1 MSIYGAMTSGV
12 SGLAA
17 NSQNLGMIA
26 DNISNVNTIGYKGTR
41 ARFSTLVT
49 QSATSTGYSPGGVA
63 ALPLKL
69 VDQQGL
75 LQGSNSVTD
84 LAIDGNGF
92 FVVNESSSAGTG
104 NEYLFTREG
113 SFTIDEDGNF
123 VNAGG
128 FYLQGWPLDANEAL
142 PSNTS
147 SISALETV
155 NVAGLSTLAERS
167 TAIEIGAN
175 LPATAT
181 AGDTET
187 TNVTIYDSLGVPHDM
202 ELTWYYN
209 GSVGGNSQWE
219 MRVTGLTRSSDGV
232 ASATYDSD
240 TGDATPAA
248 ALSSTNY
255 MTVGTLD
262 FGIDGTPTG
271 GTGTVNLTLD
281 FAPGAPQAFNFTGS
295 GGELGDS
302 TNNQVT
308 MDLGTYGEA
317 TGMTH
322 LDGPYTP
329 KTLEQN
335 GLPFGT
341 YSGVSID
348 DDGIVTA
355 YFDNGSRK
363 KIYKLP
369 LATFN
374 NPNGLQARTGNSF
387 AQTAE
392 SGEYLLLQANTA
404 GAGKVAASSLEA
416 SNVDLAEEFTN
427 MIVTQRAYS
436 ANARTITTSDEMLEE
451 LIRLKR

>member
-17 NSQNLGMIA
+17 NSQSLGMIA
-26 DNISNVNTIGYKGTR
+26 DNISNVNTIGYKGSR

-49 QSATSTGYSPGGVA
+49 QSDTKAGYSPGGVA
-63 ALPLKL
+63 ALPLRL

-75 LQGSNSVTD
+75 LQSSGSATD
-84 LAIDGNGF
+84 IAIDGNGF
-92 FVVNESSSAGTG
+92 FVVNENAAGGTG
-104 NEYLFTREG
+104 NEFLFSREG
-113 SFTIDEDGNF
+113 SFTIDAEGNF

-128 FYLQGWPLDANEAL
+128 FYLQGWPLDANEQL

-155 NVAGLSTLAERS
+155 NVAGLSTLAER
-167 TAIEIGAN
+167 TTDVEIGAN

-181 AGDTET
+181 TGDTET
-187 TNVTIYDSLGVPHDM
+187 TNVTIYDSLGVPHDV

-209 GSVGGNSQWE
+209 GTSQWE
-219 MRVTGLTRSSDGV
+219 LRLTGMTRTSDGV
-232 ASATYDSD
+232 ASGTYDAD
-240 TGDATPAA
+240 TAAAPAAA
-248 ALSSTNY
+248 ALSATNY
-255 MTVGTLD
+255 MVVGTID
-262 FGIDGTPTG
+262 FATNGTPTG
-271 GTGTVNLTLD
+271 GSGAVSMTLD
-281 FAPGAPQAFNFTGS
+281 FVPTAPAAFTFTGS
-295 GGELGDS
+295 GGELGDT
-302 TNNQVT
+302 TNNEINLA
-308 MDLGTYGEA
+308 LGTYGA
-317 TGMTH
+317 ASGMTF

-329 KTLEQN
+329 KRLEQN

-348 DDGIVTA
+348 KDGIVTA
-355 YFDNGSRK
+355 FFDNGSRK

-374 NPNGLQARTGNSF
+374 NSNGLQARTGNAF

-404 GAGKVAASSLEA
+404 GAGKVSSNSLEA
-416 SNVDLAEEFTN
+416 SNVDLAEEFTS
-427 MIVTQRAYS
+427 MIITQRAYS
-436 ANARTITTSDEMLEE
+436 ANARIITTSDEMLEE

>member
-26 DNISNVNTIGYKGTR
+26 DNISNVNTIGYKGSR

-49 QSATSTGYSPGGVA
+49 QSSTNSGYTPGGVA
-63 ALPLKL
+63 ALPLRL
-69 VDQQGL
+69 IDQQGL
-75 LQGSNSVTD
+75 LQGSSSPTD
-84 LAIDGNGF
+84 LAIDGSGF
-92 FVVNESSSAGTG
+92 FVVNEGPNGGTG
-104 NEYLFTREG
+104 NEFLFSREG
-113 SFTIDEDGNF
+113 SFTVDSDGNF

-155 NVAGLSTLAERS
+155 NVAGLSTLAER
-167 TAIEIGAN
+167 TTEIQIGAN

-181 AGDTET
+181 VGQTET
-187 TNVTIYDSLGVPHDM
+187 TNVTIYDSLGVPHDV
-202 ELTWYYN
+202 ELTWHYN
-209 GSVGGNSQWE
+209 GTNQWE
-219 MRVTGLTRSSDGV
+219 ARVTGMTRTSDGV

-240 TGDATPAA
+240 TTDATPAA
-248 ALSSTNY
+248 ALSDTNY
-255 MTVGTLD
+255 MVIGTLD
-262 FGIDGTPTG
+262 FATNGTPTG
-271 GTGTVNLTLD
+271 GTGPVSMTLN
-281 FAPGAPQAFNFTGS
+281 FNPGGTQAFNFTGS
-295 GGELGDS
+295 GGELGDVAS
-302 TNNQVT
+302 NQ
-308 MDLGTYGEA
+308 MSLALGTYGA
-317 TGMTH
+317 ASGMTF

-348 DDGIVTA
+348 KDGIVTA
-355 YFDNGSRK
+355 FFDNGSRK

-374 NPNGLQARTGNSF
+374 NPNGLQSRTGNAY
-387 AQTAE
+387 AQTAD

-404 GAGKVAASSLEA
+404 GAGKISSASLEA
-416 SNVDLAEEFTN
+416 SNVDLAEEFTS
-427 MIVTQRAYS
+427 MIITQRAYS
-436 ANARTITTSDEMLEE
+436 ANARIITTSDEMLDE

>member
-1 MSIYGAMTSGV
+1 MSIYGALTSGV

-17 NSQNLGMIA
+17 NSQSLGMIA
-26 DNISNVNTIGYKGTR
+26 DNISNVNTIGYKGSR

-49 QSATSTGYSPGGVA
+49 QSDTKAGYTPGGVA
-63 ALPLKL
+63 ALPLRL
-69 VDQQGL
+69 IDQQGL
-75 LQGSNSVTD
+75 LQGSGSATD
-84 LAIDGNGF
+84 IAIDGAGF
-92 FVVNESSSAGTG
+92 FVVKESATSTAGNES
-104 NEYLFTREG
+104 LFSREG
-113 SFTIDEDGNF
+113 SFTIDADGNF

-147 SISALETV
+147 SISALEAV
-155 NVAGLSTLAERS
+155 NVAGLSTLAER
-167 TAIEIGAN
+167 TTDVTIAAN

-187 TNVTIYDSLGVPHDM
+187 TNVTVYDSLGVPHDV

-209 GSVGGNSQWE
+209 GTSQWE
-219 MRVTGLTRSSDGV
+219 LRMTGMTRTADGV

-240 TGDATPAA
+240 TGALPAAA

-255 MTVGTLD
+255 MTIDTID
-262 FGIDGTPTG
+262 FATNGTPTG
-271 GTGTVNLTLD
+271 GTGAVTMTID
-281 FAPGAPQAFNFTGS
+281 FTPTAPAAFTFTGS
-295 GGELGDS
+295 GGELGDA
-302 TNNQVT
+302 TNNEININ
-308 MDLGTYGEA
+308 LGTYGEA
-317 TGMTH
+317 AGMTF

-348 DDGIVTA
+348 KDGIVTA
-355 YFDNGSRK
+355 FFDNGSRK
-363 KIYKLP
+363 QIYKLP
-369 LATFN
+369 ISTFN
-374 NPNGLQARTGNSF
+374 NPNGLQSRTGNAY

-404 GAGKVAASSLEA
+404 GAGKVASSSLEA
-416 SNVDLAEEFTN
+416 SNVDLAEEFTS
-427 MIVTQRAYS
+427 MIITQRAYS
-436 ANARTITTSDEMLEE
+436 ANARIITTSDEMLEE